1 MNKFKKSLDL
11 PVHGQVTYL
20 FTTPLGSE
28 IPAKFKFT
36 NKNTGKIK
44 IEISNKSFSL
54 SIQTEKTKPI
64 IKINSKTGLIPAKN
78 VFYWVSLDSQHQAIK
93 FGIGEARMETL
104 KFAYNLLL
112 DLPNLEQLQK
122 TMSIDILSQ
131 NDKVALTEQPEA
143 YKKFFES
150 LSTIKNT
157 SNIKALK
164 LLRDPIVNIV
174 PLIIKRID
182 ELTMSDIAE
191 YKYLPNAFLNQTNQ
205 QLFNCISGKNFV
217 LDDDYFPDFS
227 KAIQHSIVTEGC
239 WCYKKLQEKSSEFNP
254 DKPNIN
260 ETYLR
265 ITLGRN
271 SGESPGIPYVME
283 IWPSNHYSPIHSHAD
298 SNAIIRVLHGS
309 INVKLFPFLCKGTD
323 IEPFAEA
330 DFYKDDIT
338 WLSPEL
344 NQIHQLRN
352 NTDDVCITI
361 QCYMYGLDNK
371 KHYDYFDYLDDNKN
385 IMQYEPDSDSDF
397 VKFKEIIRT
406 EWNNISKYRN

>member
-1 MNKFKKSLDL
+1 MYKFKKTLDL

-28 IPAKFKFT
+28 TPAKFQFL
-36 NKNTGKIK
+36 NKNSGKIK
-44 IEISNKSFSL
+44 IEISNENFNI
-54 SIQTEKTKPI
+54 SIQTEKGKPQI
-64 IKINSKTGLIPAKN
+64 TINEKTGLISAKN
-78 VFYWVSLDSQHQAIK
+78 VFYWVSLDSQHQTIK
-93 FGIGEARMETL
+93 FGIGEARPETV
-104 KFAYNLLL
+104 KFTYNIFA
-112 DLPNLEQLQK
+112 DL
-122 TMSIDILSQ
+122 
-131 NDKVALTEQPEA
+131 
-143 YKKFFES
+143 KKFIES
-150 LSTIKNT
+150 LSTIKNI

-164 LLRDPIVNIV
+164 LLRDPIINPV
-174 PLIIKRID
+174 PLKIKRID

-191 YKYLPNAFLNQTNQ
+191 YKYLPHAFLTPTNQ

-239 WCYKKLQEKSSEFNP
+239 WCNKKLQEKSTEFNP

-283 IWPSNHYSPIHSHAD
+283 IWPSNNYSPIHSHAD
-298 SNAIIRVLHGS
+298 SNAVIRVLHGS
-309 INVKLFPFLCKGTD
+309 INVTLFPFLGEGTA
-323 IEPFAEA
+323 FAVA
-330 DFYKDDIT
+330 DFDKDDIT

-352 NTDDVCITI
+352 NTSDVCITI
-361 QCYMYGLDNK
+361 QCYMYGLDNE
-371 KHYDYFDYLDDNKN
+371 KHYDYFDYIDDDKK
-385 IMQYEPDSDSDF
+385 IVQYEPDSDMNF
-397 VKFKEIIRT
+397 VEFKERMKK
-406 EWNNISKYRN
+406 EWDNKKESSVV

>member
-1 MNKFKKSLDL
+1 MYKFKKSLDL

-28 IPAKFKFT
+28 TPAKFQFT
-36 NKNTGKIK
+36 NKSSGKIK
-44 IEISNKSFSL
+44 IEITNESFNM
-54 SIQTEKTKPI
+54 SIQTKKQSSLI
-64 IKINSKTGLIPAKN
+64 QINSKTGLIPAKN

-93 FGIGEARMETL
+93 FGIGEARPETV
-104 KFAYNLLL
+104 KFAYNLLT
-112 DLPNLEQLQK
+112 DSPNLQE
-122 TMSIDILSQ
+122 
-131 NDKVALTEQPEA
+131 PES

-150 LSTIKNT
+150 LSTIKNI
-157 SNIKALK
+157 SNIKPIK
-164 LLRDPIVNIV
+164 LLRDPIINPV
-174 PLIIKRID
+174 PLKIKRID

-191 YKYLPNAFLNQTNQ
+191 CKYMPNAFLTNTNQ

-239 WCYKKLQEKSSEFNP
+239 WCYKKLLEKSSEFNP
-254 DKPNIN
+254 DKPNLY

-298 SNAIIRVLHGS
+298 SNAVIRVLHGS
-309 INVKLFPFLCKGTD
+309 INVTLFPFLGAT
-323 IEPFAEA
+323 EPFSNS
-330 DFYKDDIT
+330 DFEKDDIT

-361 QCYMYGLDNK
+361 QCYMYDANNE
-371 KHYDYFDYLDDNKN
+371 KHYDYFDYIDDNKN
-385 IMQYEPDSDSDF
+385 IVQYEPDSDSDF

-406 EWNNISKYRN
+406 EWNN

>member
-1 MNKFKKSLDL
+1 MYFSKKSLEL

-28 IPAKFKFT
+28 TPAKFQFL
-36 NKNTGKIK
+36 NKNSGKIK
-44 IEISNKSFSL
+44 IEISNENFNM
-54 SIQTEKTKPI
+54 SIQTEKTKPPI
-64 IKINSKTGLIPAKN
+64 QINSKTGIIPAKN

-93 FGIGEARMETL
+93 FGIGEARPDTV
-104 KFAYNLLL
+104 KFSYNLLT
-112 DLPNLEQLQK
+112 DSPNLQE
-122 TMSIDILSQ
+122 
-131 NDKVALTEQPEA
+131 PES

-150 LSTIKNT
+150 LTIIKNI

-164 LLRDPIVNIV
+164 LLRDPIINQV
-174 PLIIKRID
+174 PLKIKRID
-182 ELTMSDIAE
+182 ELTMSNIAE
-191 YKYLPNAFLNQTNQ
+191 CKYMPHAFLTQTNQ

-239 WCYKKLQEKSSEFNP
+239 WCYKKLLEKSTEFNP

-283 IWPSNHYSPIHSHAD
+283 IWPSNNYSPIHSHAD
-298 SNAIIRVLHGS
+298 SNAVIRVLHGS
-309 INVKLFPFLCKGTD
+309 INVTLFPFLGAT
-323 IEPFAEA
+323 EPFGNS
-330 DFYKDDIT
+330 DFDKDDIT

-352 NTDDVCITI
+352 NTGDVCITI
-361 QCYMYGLDNK
+361 QCYMYSLDNQ
-371 KHYDYFDYLDDNKN
+371 KHYDYFDYIDDNKN
-385 IMQYEPDSDSDF
+385 IVQYEPDSDMDF
-397 VKFKEIIRT
+397 VKFKEIIRS
-406 EWNNISKYRN
+406 EWNNISKYCD

>member
-1 MNKFKKSLDL
+1 MHKFKKSLRL

-20 FTTPLGSE
+20 FTTPLDSE
-28 IPAKFKFT
+28 IPAKFKFI

-44 IEISNKSFSL
+44 IEISNEDFNM
-54 SIQTEKTKPI
+54 SIQTEKTKPAI
-64 IKINSKTGLIPAKN
+64 QINSKTGLIPAKN

-93 FGIGEARMETL
+93 FGIGEARLETV
-104 KFAYNLLL
+104 KFSYNLLT
-112 DLPNLEQLQK
+112 DSPNLEQ
-122 TMSIDILSQ
+122 
-131 NDKVALTEQPEA
+131 PES

-150 LSTIKNT
+150 LTMIKNT
-157 SNIKALK
+157 SNIKPIK
-164 LLRDPIVNIV
+164 LLRDPITNSV
-174 PLIIKRID
+174 PLKIKRID

-191 YKYLPNAFLNQTNQ
+191 FKYMPNAFLTQTNQ

-227 KAIQHSIVTEGC
+227 KAIQHSIVTDGC
-239 WCYKKLQEKSSEFNP
+239 WCYKKLQEKSTEFNP
-254 DKPNIN
+254 DKPNLN

-283 IWPSNHYSPIHSHAD
+283 IWPSNHYSPVHSHAD
-298 SNAIIRVLHGS
+298 SNAVIRVLHGS
-309 INVKLFPFLCKGTD
+309 IHVTLFPFLGET
-323 IEPFAEA
+323 ESFSEA
-330 DFYKDDIT
+330 DFDKDDIT

-361 QCYMYGLDNK
+361 QCYMYDLNNE
-371 KHYDYFDYLDDNKN
+371 KHYDYFDYLDDNKK
-385 IMQYEPDSDSDF
+385 IVQYEPDSDMDF
-397 VKFKEIIRT
+397 VEFKELMKK
-406 EWNNISKYRN
+406 EFNNLKTCNYLTN

>member
-1 MNKFKKSLDL
+1 MHKFKKSLRL

-44 IEISNKSFSL
+44 IEISNEYFNM
-54 SIQTEKTKPI
+54 SIQTEKTKPPI
-64 IKINSKTGLIPAKN
+64 QINSKTGLIPAKN

-93 FGIGEARMETL
+93 FGIGEARLETM
-104 KFAYNLLL
+104 KFAYNLLK
-112 DLPNLEQLQK
+112 DSPNLQE
-122 TMSIDILSQ
+122 
-131 NDKVALTEQPEA
+131 PEA

-150 LSTIKNT
+150 LTTIKNT
-157 SNIKALK
+157 SNIKPIK
-164 LLRDPIVNIV
+164 LLRDPITNSV
-174 PLIIKRID
+174 PLKIKRID

-191 YKYLPNAFLNQTNQ
+191 FKYMPNAFLTPINQ
-205 QLFNCISGKNFV
+205 QMYNCISGKNFV

-239 WCYKKLQEKSSEFNP
+239 WCYKKLQEKSTEFNP

-283 IWPSNHYSPIHSHAD
+283 IWPSNHYSPVHSHAD
-298 SNAIIRVLHGS
+298 SNAVIRVLHGS
-309 INVKLFPFLCKGTD
+309 IHVSLFPFLGET
-323 IEPFAEA
+323 ESFAEA
-330 DFYKDDIT
+330 DFDKDDIT

-352 NTDDVCITI
+352 NTNDVCITI
-361 QCYMYGLDNK
+361 QCYMYGLDNQ
-371 KHYDYFDYLDDNKN
+371 KHYDYFDYLDDNKK
-385 IMQYEPDSDSDF
+385 IVQYEPDSDMDF
-397 VKFKEIIRT
+397 VEFKELMKK
-406 EWNNISKYRN
+406 EFNNLKTCNYLTN

>member
-1 MNKFKKSLDL
+1 MHKFKKSLRL

-36 NKNTGKIK
+36 NKNSGKIK
-44 IEISNKSFSL
+44 IEISNESFNM
-54 SIQTEKTKPI
+54 SIQTEKTKPAI
-64 IKINSKTGLIPAKN
+64 QINSKTGLIPAKN

-93 FGIGEARMETL
+93 FGIGEARLETV
-104 KFAYNLLL
+104 KFAYNLLT
-112 DLPNLEQLQK
+112 DSPNL
-122 TMSIDILSQ
+122 
-131 NDKVALTEQPEA
+131 EQPEA

-157 SNIKALK
+157 SNIQSIK
-164 LLRDPIVNIV
+164 LLRDPIINPV
-174 PLIIKRID
+174 PLKIKRID

-191 YKYLPNAFLNQTNQ
+191 CKYLPNAFLTQTNQ

-227 KAIQHSIVTEGC
+227 EAIQHSIVTEGC
-239 WCYKKLQEKSSEFNP
+239 WCNKRLQEKSTEFNP
-254 DKPNIN
+254 DKPNLY

-283 IWPSNHYSPIHSHAD
+283 IWPSSHYSPVHSHAN
-298 SNAIIRVLHGS
+298 SNAVIRVLHGS
-309 INVKLFPFLCKGTD
+309 IHVSLFPFLGETQ
-323 IEPFAEA
+323 PFAEA
-330 DFYKDDIT
+330 DFHKDEIT

-352 NTDDVCITI
+352 NTDEVCITI
-361 QCYMYGLDNK
+361 QCYMYDANNE
-371 KHYDYFDYLDDNKN
+371 KHYDYFDYIDDNKN
-385 IMQYEPDSDSDF
+385 IVQYEPDSDMDF
-397 VKFKEIIRT
+397 VKFKELIRN
-406 EWNNISKYRN
+406 EWNNISKYRD

>member
-1 MNKFKKSLDL
+1 MQKFKKSLEL

-28 IPAKFKFT
+28 TPSKFKFT
-36 NKNTGKIK
+36 NKNSGKIK
-44 IEISNKSFSL
+44 IEIINESFNI
-54 SIQTEKTKPI
+54 SIQTKKQSSPI
-64 IKINSKTGLIPAKN
+64 QISSKTGLIPAKN

-93 FGIGEARMETL
+93 FGIGEARPETV
-104 KFAYNLLL
+104 KFAYNLLT
-112 DLPNLEQLQK
+112 DSPNLQE
-122 TMSIDILSQ
+122 
-131 NDKVALTEQPEA
+131 PES

-150 LSTIKNT
+150 LSTIKNI
-157 SNIKALK
+157 SNIKPIK
-164 LLRDPIVNIV
+164 LLRDPIINPV
-174 PLIIKRID
+174 PLKIKRID
-182 ELTMSDIAE
+182 ELTMDDIAE
-191 YKYLPNAFLNQTNQ
+191 YKYMPNAFLTQTNQ

-227 KAIQHSIVTEGC
+227 KAIQHSIVTKGC
-239 WCYKKLQEKSSEFNP
+239 WCNKKIKEKSTEFNP
-254 DKPNIN
+254 DNPNIN

-283 IWPSNHYSPIHSHAD
+283 IWPSNNYSPIHSHAD
-298 SNAIIRVLHGS
+298 SNAVIRVLHGS
-309 INVKLFPFLCKGTD
+309 INVTLFPFLGAT
-323 IEPFAEA
+323 EPFGNS
-330 DFYKDDIT
+330 DFEKDDIT

-361 QCYMYGLDNK
+361 QCYMYGLDNS

-385 IMQYEPDSDSDF
+385 IVQYEPDSDSDF

-406 EWNNISKYRN
+406 EWNNISKYRD

>member
-1 MNKFKKSLDL
+1 MHKFKKSLRL

-20 FTTPLGSE
+20 FTTPLDSE
-28 IPAKFKFT
+28 IPTKFKFT

-44 IEISNKSFSL
+44 IEISNEDFNM
-54 SIQTEKTKPI
+54 SIQTEKTKPAI
-64 IKINSKTGLIPAKN
+64 QINSKTGLIPAKN

-93 FGIGEARMETL
+93 FGIGEARLETV
-104 KFAYNLLL
+104 KFSYNLLT
-112 DLPNLEQLQK
+112 DSPNLEQ
-122 TMSIDILSQ
+122 
-131 NDKVALTEQPEA
+131 PES

-150 LSTIKNT
+150 LTMIKNT
-157 SNIKALK
+157 SNIKPIK
-164 LLRDPIVNIV
+164 LLRDPITNSV
-174 PLIIKRID
+174 PLKIKRID

-191 YKYLPNAFLNQTNQ
+191 FKYMPNAFLTQTNQ

-227 KAIQHSIVTEGC
+227 KAIQHSIVTDGC
-239 WCYKKLQEKSSEFNP
+239 WCYKKLQEKSTEFNP
-254 DKPNIN
+254 DKPNLN

-283 IWPSNHYSPIHSHAD
+283 IWPSNHYSPVHSHAD
-298 SNAIIRVLHGS
+298 SNAVIRVLHGS
-309 INVKLFPFLCKGTD
+309 IHVTLFPFLGET
-323 IEPFAEA
+323 ESFSEA
-330 DFYKDDIT
+330 DFDKDDIT

-361 QCYMYGLDNK
+361 QCYMYDLNNE
-371 KHYDYFDYLDDNKN
+371 KHYDYFDYLDDNKK
-385 IMQYEPDSDSDF
+385 IVQYEPDSDMDF
-397 VKFKEIIRT
+397 VEFKELMKK
-406 EWNNISKYRN
+406 EFNNLKTCNYLTN

>member
-1 MNKFKKSLDL
+1 MQKFKKSLEL

-28 IPAKFKFT
+28 TPAKFKFT
-36 NKNTGKIK
+36 NKKSGKIK
-44 IEISNKSFSL
+44 IEISNENFNM
-54 SIQTEKTKPI
+54 SIQTEKTMPPI
-64 IKINSKTGLIPAKN
+64 QINSKTGLIPAKN
-78 VFYWVSLDSQHQAIK
+78 VFYWVSLDSQHQAVK
-93 FGIGEARMETL
+93 FGIGEARPETV

-112 DLPNLEQLQK
+112 DSPNLE
-122 TMSIDILSQ
+122 SES
-131 NDKVALTEQPEA
+131 

-150 LSTIKNT
+150 LTTIKNT
-157 SNIKALK
+157 SNIKPIK
-164 LLRDPIVNIV
+164 LLRDPIINPV
-174 PLIIKRID
+174 PLKIKRID
-182 ELTMSDIAE
+182 ELTMNDIAE
-191 YKYLPNAFLNQTNQ
+191 CKYMPNAFLTQTNQ

-227 KAIQHSIVTEGC
+227 KAIQYSIVTDGC
-239 WCYKKLQEKSSEFNP
+239 WCNKKIKEKSTEFNP

-298 SNAIIRVLHGS
+298 SNAVIRVLHGS
-309 INVKLFPFLCKGTD
+309 INVTLFPFLGAT
-323 IEPFAEA
+323 EPFGNA
-330 DFYKDDIT
+330 DFDKDDIT

-352 NTDDVCITI
+352 NTGDVCITI
-361 QCYMYGLDNK
+361 QCYMYSLDNK
-371 KHYDYFDYLDDNKN
+371 KHYDYFDYIDDNKN
-385 IMQYEPDSDSDF
+385 IVQYEPDSDMDF
-397 VKFKEIIRT
+397 VKFKELMKK
-406 EWNNISKYRN
+406 EWNNKEYPSAT

>member
-1 MNKFKKSLDL
+1 MQKFKKSLEL
-11 PVHGQVTYL
+11 PVNGQVTYL
-20 FTTPLGSE
+20 FTAPLGSDT
-28 IPAKFKFT
+28 PAKFKFT
-36 NKNTGKIK
+36 NKNSGKIK
-44 IEISNKSFSL
+44 IEITNENFNIR
-54 SIQTEKTKPI
+54 IQTKKQSSPI
-64 IKINSKTGLIPAKN
+64 QINSKTGLIPAKN

-93 FGIGEARMETL
+93 FGIGEARPDTV
-104 KFAYNLLL
+104 KFAYNLLT
-112 DLPNLEQLQK
+112 DSPNLQE
-122 TMSIDILSQ
+122 
-131 NDKVALTEQPEA
+131 PES

-150 LSTIKNT
+150 LSTIKNI
-157 SNIKALK
+157 SNIKPIK
-164 LLRDPIVNIV
+164 LLRDPIINPV
-174 PLIIKRID
+174 PLKIKRID

-191 YKYLPNAFLNQTNQ
+191 CKYMPHSFLTQTNQ

-227 KAIQHSIVTEGC
+227 KAIQHSIVTKGC

-254 DKPNIN
+254 DNPNIN

-283 IWPSNHYSPIHSHAD
+283 IWPSNNYSPIHSHAD
-298 SNAIIRVLHGS
+298 SNAVIRVLHGS
-309 INVKLFPFLCKGTD
+309 INVTLFPFLGAT
-323 IEPFAEA
+323 EPFGNS
-330 DFYKDDIT
+330 DFEKDDIT

-361 QCYMYGLDNK
+361 QCYMYGLDNA
-371 KHYDYFDYLDDNKN
+371 KHYDYFDYIDDNKN
-385 IMQYEPDSDSDF
+385 IVQYEPDSDSDF

-406 EWNNISKYRN
+406 EWNNISKYRD

>member
-1 MNKFKKSLDL
+1 MHKFKKSLRL

-44 IEISNKSFSL
+44 IEISNEDFNM
-54 SIQTEKTKPI
+54 SIQTEETKPAI
-64 IKINSKTGLIPAKN
+64 QINSKTGLIPAKN

-93 FGIGEARMETL
+93 FGIGEARLETV
-104 KFAYNLLL
+104 KFAYNLLT
-112 DLPNLEQLQK
+112 DSPNL
-122 TMSIDILSQ
+122 
-131 NDKVALTEQPEA
+131 EQPEA

-150 LSTIKNT
+150 LTTIKNT
-157 SNIKALK
+157 SNIKPIK
-164 LLRDPIVNIV
+164 LLRDPITNSV
-174 PLIIKRID
+174 PLKIKRID

-191 YKYLPNAFLNQTNQ
+191 FKYMPNAFLTPINQ
-205 QLFNCISGKNFV
+205 QMYNCISGKNFV

-239 WCYKKLQEKSSEFNP
+239 WCYKKLQEKSTEFNP

-283 IWPSNHYSPIHSHAD
+283 IWPSNHYSPVHSHAD
-298 SNAIIRVLHGS
+298 SNAVIRVLHGS
-309 INVKLFPFLCKGTD
+309 IHVSLFPFLGET
-323 IEPFAEA
+323 ESFAEA
-330 DFYKDDIT
+330 DFDKDDIT

-352 NTDDVCITI
+352 NTNEVCITI
-361 QCYMYGLDNK
+361 QCYMYGLDNQ
-371 KHYDYFDYLDDNKN
+371 KHYDYFDYLDDSKK
-385 IMQYEPDSDSDF
+385 IVQYEPDSDMDF
-397 VKFKEIIRT
+397 VEFKELMKK
-406 EWNNISKYRN
+406 EFNNLKTCNYLTN

>member
-1 MNKFKKSLDL
+1 MQKFKKSLEL

-36 NKNTGKIK
+36 NKKSGKIK

-54 SIQTEKTKPI
+54 SIQTEKTKPL

-78 VFYWVSLDSQHQAIK
+78 VFYWVSLDSQHQVIK

-112 DLPNLEQLQK
+112 DLPNLEQIQN
-122 TMSIDILSQ
+122 TMSIDLLSQ
-131 NDKVALTEQPEA
+131 NDKVISTEQPEI

-150 LSTIKNT
+150 LTTIKNI
-157 SNIKALK
+157 SNVKALK
-164 LLRDPIVNIV
+164 LLRDPIINPI
-174 PLIIKRID
+174 PLKIKRID

-191 YKYLPNAFLNQTNQ
+191 CKYLPNAFLTQTNQ

-239 WCYKKLQEKSSEFNP
+239 WCYKKLQEKSTEFNP
-254 DKPNIN
+254 DKPNLY

-298 SNAIIRVLHGS
+298 SNAVIRVLYGS
-309 INVKLFPFLCKGTD
+309 IHVKLYPFLNEGAN
-323 IEPFAEA
+323 IEPFAET
-330 DFYKDDIT
+330 DFDKDDIT

-361 QCYMYGLDNK
+361 QCYMYDLNNE

-385 IMQYEPDSDSDF
+385 IVQYEPDSDMDF
-397 VKFKEIIRT
+397 VDFKERMKK
-406 EWNNISKYRN
+406 EWNTKKFHY

>member
-1 MNKFKKSLDL
+1 MRKFNNSKIFL

-36 NKNTGKIK
+36 NKKSGKIK
-44 IEISNKSFSL
+44 IEISNQSFNMI
-54 SIQTEKTKPI
+54 IQPEKTKPPI
-64 IKINSKTGLIPAKN
+64 QINSKTGLIPAKN
-78 VFYWVSLDSQHQAIK
+78 AFYWVSLDSQHQAIK
-93 FGIGEARMETL
+93 FGIGEARPETV
-104 KFAYNLLL
+104 KFAYNLLM
-112 DLPNLEQLQK
+112 DSTNLEQ
-122 TMSIDILSQ
+122 IDDLLSQ
-131 NDKVALTEQPEA
+131 NDKVITNEQHES

-150 LSTIKNT
+150 LSIINNI
-157 SNIKALK
+157 SNIKPLK
-164 LLRDPIVNIV
+164 LLRDPIINPV
-174 PLIIKRID
+174 PLKIKRID
-182 ELTMSDIAE
+182 ELTMSDVAE
-191 YKYLPNAFLNQTNQ
+191 YKYLPNAFLTQTNQ

-239 WCYKKLQEKSSEFNP
+239 WCYKKLQEKSTEFNP
-254 DKPNIN
+254 DKPNLY

-298 SNAIIRVLHGS
+298 SNAVIRVLHGS
-309 INVKLFPFLCKGTD
+309 INVTLFPFLGAID
-323 IEPFAEA
+323 PFGNA
-330 DFYKDDIT
+330 DFEKDDIT

-352 NTDDVCITI
+352 ITSEVCITI
-361 QCYMYGLDNK
+361 QCYMYDSNNT
-371 KHYDYFDYLDDNKN
+371 KHYDYFDYIDDNKN
-385 IMQYEPDSDSDF
+385 IVQYEPDSDMNF
-397 VKFKEIIRT
+397 INFKDIIKN
-406 EWNNISKYRN
+406 EWNNKKEEVTIYS

>member
-1 MNKFKKSLDL
+1 MHKFKKSLRL

-44 IEISNKSFSL
+44 IEISNEDFNM
-54 SIQTEKTKPI
+54 SIQTEKTKPAI
-64 IKINSKTGLIPAKN
+64 QINSKTGLIPAKN

-93 FGIGEARMETL
+93 FGIGEARLETV
-104 KFAYNLLL
+104 KYSYNLLT
-112 DLPNLEQLQK
+112 DSPNLEQ
-122 TMSIDILSQ
+122 
-131 NDKVALTEQPEA
+131 PES

-150 LSTIKNT
+150 LTMIKNT
-157 SNIKALK
+157 SNIKPIK
-164 LLRDPIVNIV
+164 LLRDPITNSV
-174 PLIIKRID
+174 PLKIKRIN
-182 ELTMSDIAE
+182 ELTMSDIVE
-191 YKYLPNAFLNQTNQ
+191 FKYMPNSFLTPINQ
-205 QLFNCISGKNFV
+205 QMYNCISGKNFV

-227 KAIQHSIVTEGC
+227 KAIQHSIVTDGC
-239 WCYKKLQEKSSEFNP
+239 WCYKKLQEKSTEFNP
-254 DKPNIN
+254 DKPNLN

-283 IWPSNHYSPIHSHAD
+283 IWPSNHYSPVHSHAD
-298 SNAIIRVLHGS
+298 SNAVIRVLHGS
-309 INVKLFPFLCKGTD
+309 IHVTLFPFLGET
-323 IEPFAEA
+323 ESFSEA
-330 DFYKDDIT
+330 DFDKDDIT

-361 QCYMYGLDNK
+361 QCYMYDLNNE
-371 KHYDYFDYLDDNKN
+371 KHYDYFDYLDDNKK
-385 IMQYEPDSDSDF
+385 IVQYEPDSDMDF
-397 VKFKEIIRT
+397 VEFKELMKK
-406 EWNNISKYRN
+406 EFNNLKTCNYLTN

>member
-1 MNKFKKSLDL
+1 MQKFKKSLEL

-28 IPAKFKFT
+28 IPSKFKFT
-36 NKNTGKIK
+36 NKKSGKIK
-44 IEISNKSFSL
+44 IEISNENFNM
-54 SIQTEKTKPI
+54 SIQTEKTKPPI
-64 IKINSKTGLIPAKN
+64 QVNSKTGLIPAKN

-93 FGIGEARMETL
+93 FGIGEARPETV

-112 DLPNLEQLQK
+112 DSPNLEE
-122 TMSIDILSQ
+122 SES
-131 NDKVALTEQPEA
+131 

-150 LSTIKNT
+150 LTTIKNT
-157 SNIKALK
+157 SNIKPIK
-164 LLRDPIVNIV
+164 LLRDPIVNPV
-174 PLIIKRID
+174 PLKIKRID
-182 ELTMSDIAE
+182 ELTMNDIAE
-191 YKYLPNAFLNQTNQ
+191 YKYMPNAFLTQTNQ

-217 LDDDYFPDFS
+217 LDDDYFPYFS
-227 KAIQHSIVTEGC
+227 KAIQYSIVTEDC
-239 WCYKKLQEKSSEFNP
+239 WCNKKIKEKSTEFNP

-298 SNAIIRVLHGS
+298 SNAVIRVLHGS
-309 INVKLFPFLCKGTD
+309 INVTLFPFLGAT
-323 IEPFAEA
+323 EPFGNS
-330 DFYKDDIT
+330 DFEKDNIT

-352 NTDDVCITI
+352 NTGDVCITI
-361 QCYMYGLDNK
+361 QCYMYDLNNE

-385 IMQYEPDSDSDF
+385 IVQYEPDSDMDF
-397 VKFKEIIRT
+397 VKFKELMKK
-406 EWNNISKYRN
+406 EWDNKENPSAT

>member
-1 MNKFKKSLDL
+1 MQKFKKSLEL

-20 FTTPLGSE
+20 FTTPLGSDT
-28 IPAKFKFT
+28 PTKFKFT
-36 NKNTGKIK
+36 NKRSGKIK
-44 IEISNKSFSL
+44 IEISNENFNM
-54 SIQTEKTKPI
+54 SIQTEKTMPPVL
-64 IKINSKTGLIPAKN
+64 INSKTGLISAKN

-93 FGIGEARMETL
+93 FGIGEARPETV
-104 KFAYNLLL
+104 KFAYNLLT
-112 DLPNLEQLQK
+112 DSPNLE
-122 TMSIDILSQ
+122 
-131 NDKVALTEQPEA
+131 EPES

-157 SNIKALK
+157 SNIKPIK
-164 LLRDPIVNIV
+164 LLRDPIVNPV
-174 PLIIKRID
+174 PLQIKRID

-191 YKYLPNAFLNQTNQ
+191 YKYMPNAFLTQTNQ

-227 KAIQHSIVTEGC
+227 KAIQHSIITDGC
-239 WCYKKLQEKSSEFNP
+239 WCYKKLQEKSTEFNP

-298 SNAIIRVLHGS
+298 SNAVIRVLHGS
-309 INVKLFPFLCKGTD
+309 INVTLFPFLGAT
-323 IEPFAEA
+323 EPFGKA
-330 DFYKDDIT
+330 DFDKDDIT

-352 NTDDVCITI
+352 NTGDVCVTI
-361 QCYMYGLDNK
+361 QCYMYDANNE

-385 IMQYEPDSDSDF
+385 IVQYEPDSDMDF
-397 VKFKEIIRT
+397 VKFKELMRS
-406 EWNNISKYRN
+406 EWNNLKSSII

>member
-1 MNKFKKSLDL
+1 MHKFKKSLRL

-28 IPAKFKFT
+28 TAAQFKFV
-36 NKNTGKIK
+36 NKDSGKIK
-44 IEISNKSFSL
+44 IEISNENFNM
-54 SIQTEKTKPI
+54 SIQTEKTKPVI
-64 IKINSKTGLIPAKN
+64 QINSKTGLIPAKN

-93 FGIGEARMETL
+93 FGIGEARPETV

-112 DLPNLEQLQK
+112 DSPNIE
-122 TMSIDILSQ
+122 
-131 NDKVALTEQPEA
+131 EPES

-157 SNIKALK
+157 SNIKSIK
-164 LLRDPIVNIV
+164 LLRDPIVNPV
-174 PLIIKRID
+174 PLKIKRID
-182 ELTMSDIAE
+182 ELTMNDISE
-191 YKYLPNAFLNQTNQ
+191 YKYMPNAFLTQINQ

-227 KAIQHSIVTEGC
+227 KAIQYSIVTEGC
-239 WCYKKLQEKSSEFNP
+239 WCNKKIKEKSTEFNP

-298 SNAIIRVLHGS
+298 SNAVIRVLHGS
-309 INVKLFPFLCKGTD
+309 INVTLFPFLGS
-323 IEPFAEA
+323 IEPFGNS
-330 DFYKDDIT
+330 DFDKDDIT

-352 NTDDVCITI
+352 NTGDVCITI
-361 QCYMYGLDNK
+361 QCYMYSLDNE
-371 KHYDYFDYLDDNKN
+371 KHYDYFDYIDDNKN
-385 IMQYEPDSDSDF
+385 IVQYEPDSDMDF
-397 VKFKEIIRT
+397 VKFKELMKK
-406 EWNNISKYRN
+406 EWDNKEDPSAT

>member
-1 MNKFKKSLDL
+1 MQKFKKSLEL

-28 IPAKFKFT
+28 IPSKFKFT
-36 NKNTGKIK
+36 NKKSGKIK
-44 IEISNKSFSL
+44 IEISNENFNM
-54 SIQTEKTKPI
+54 SIQTEKTKPPI
-64 IKINSKTGLIPAKN
+64 QINSKTGLIPAKN

-93 FGIGEARMETL
+93 FGIGEARPETV

-112 DLPNLEQLQK
+112 DSPNIE
-122 TMSIDILSQ
+122 
-131 NDKVALTEQPEA
+131 EPES

-157 SNIKALK
+157 SNIKPIK
-164 LLRDPIVNIV
+164 LLRDPIVNPV
-174 PLIIKRID
+174 PLQIKRID

-191 YKYLPNAFLNQTNQ
+191 YKYMPNAFLTQTNQ

-227 KAIQHSIVTEGC
+227 KAIQHSIVTDDC
-239 WCYKKLQEKSSEFNP
+239 WCNKKIKEKSTEFNP

-298 SNAIIRVLHGS
+298 SNAVIRVLHGS
-309 INVKLFPFLCKGTD
+309 INVTLFPFLGAT
-323 IEPFAEA
+323 EPFGNS
-330 DFYKDDIT
+330 DFEKDDIT

-352 NTDDVCITI
+352 NTGDVCITI
-361 QCYMYGLDNK
+361 QCYMYDLNNE
-371 KHYDYFDYLDDNKN
+371 KHYDYFDYIDDNKN
-385 IMQYEPDSDSDF
+385 IVQYEPDSDMDF
-397 VKFKEIIRT
+397 VKFKELMRY
-406 EWNNISKYRN
+406 EWNNLKSSII

>member
-1 MNKFKKSLDL
+1 MHKFKKSLEL

-36 NKNTGKIK
+36 NKNSGKIK
-44 IEISNKSFSL
+44 IEISNESFNM
-54 SIQTEKTKPI
+54 SIQTEKTKSA

-93 FGIGEARMETL
+93 FGIGEARLETV
-104 KFAYNLLL
+104 KYSYNLLT
-112 DLPNLEQLQK
+112 DSPNLEQ
-122 TMSIDILSQ
+122 
-131 NDKVALTEQPEA
+131 PES

-150 LSTIKNT
+150 LTMIKNT
-157 SNIKALK
+157 SNIKPIK
-164 LLRDPIVNIV
+164 LLRDPIINPV
-174 PLIIKRID
+174 PLKIKRID
-182 ELTMSDIAE
+182 EVTMSDIAE
-191 YKYLPNAFLNQTNQ
+191 CKYLPNAFLTPINQ
-205 QLFNCISGKNFV
+205 QMYNCISGKTFV

-239 WCYKKLQEKSSEFNP
+239 WCYKKLQEKSTEFNP

-283 IWPSNHYSPIHSHAD
+283 IWPSNHYSPVHSHAD

-309 INVKLFPFLCKGTD
+309 IHVTLFPFLG
-323 IEPFAEA
+323 ESEFFSEA
-330 DFYKDDIT
+330 DFDKDDIT

-361 QCYMYGLDNK
+361 QCYMYGLDNQ
-371 KHYDYFDYLDDNKN
+371 KHYDYFDYLDDNKQ
-385 IMQYEPDSDSDF
+385 IIQYEPDSDNDF

-406 EWNNISKYRN
+406 EWNNLTPLQI